1 MAGNKTIGLV
11 VPFAEDRVPD
21 EGPIMYPHV
30 TFVPH
35 GTGVGSLTPE
45 GYDQAFYK
53 IVPAAENLAKRGVD
67 AIMVIGTSLTF
78 YRGPEFNDYL
88 IREIR
93 KRTEL
98 PTSTMSTA
106 IVDGLREVGAE
117 RLAVA
122 TAYTKV
128 VNDKLKDLLTYH
140 GFDVRSLESFGIT
153 EFGGGAGRKSQEEII
168 ELATRSREE
177 APDADA
183 VLISCGGLRTLGVAR
198 PLEERCG
205 LPVVSSTPAAFWAAM
220 RLIGESGQLSGYG
233 RLLEQARAPETV
245 G

>member
-11 VPFAEDRVPD
+11 VPFAEDRVPN
-21 EGPIMYPHV
+21 EGPVMYPHV

-35 GTGVGSLTPE
+35 GTGVGSLTPD

-67 AIMVIGTSLTF
+67 AIMVVGTSLTF

-98 PTSTMSTA
+98 PAST

-140 GFDVRSLESFGIT
+140 GFDVRSLECFGIT
-153 EFGGGAGRKSQEEII
+153 EFGGGAGRKSEEEII
-168 ELATRSREE
+168 ELATKAHEE

-183 VLISCGGLRTLGVAR
+183 ILISCGGLRTLNVAK

-233 RLLEQARAPETV
+233 RLLEQARVPETV

>member
-1 MAGNKTIGLV
+1 MSRNISIGLV
-11 VPFAEDRVPD
+11 VPFAEDRVPN
-21 EGPIMYPHV
+21 EGPIMYPNV

-53 IVPAAENLAKRGVD
+53 IVPAADNLAKRGVD

-78 YRGPEFNDYL
+78 YRGPEFNEYL
-88 IREIR
+88 IREIG
-93 KRTEL
+93 KRTGL
-98 PTSTMSTA
+98 PVSTMSTA
-106 IVDGLREVGAE
+106 IVDGLREVEAE
-117 RLAVA
+117 RVAVA

-153 EFGGGAGRKSQEEII
+153 DFGGGAIRKTEAEII
-168 ELATRSREE
+168 DLAVKAREE

-183 VLISCGGLRTLGVAR
+183 ILISCGGLRTLNVAK
-198 PLEERCG
+198 PLEQRCG

-220 RLIGESGQLSGYG
+220 RLVGESGQLSGYG
-233 RLLEQARAPETV
+233 RLLEQACAPEPV
-245 G
+245 H

>member
-1 MAGNKTIGLV
+1 
-11 VPFAEDRVPD
+11 
-21 EGPIMYPHV
+21 
-30 TFVPH
+30 
-35 GTGVGSLTPE
+35 
-45 GYDQAFYK
+45 
-53 IVPAAENLAKRGVD
+53 
-67 AIMVIGTSLTF
+67 MVMGTSLTF

-88 IREIR
+88 IREIH
-93 KRTEL
+93 KRTGL

-140 GFDVRSLESFGIT
+140 GFDVRSLECFGIT
-153 EFGGGAGRKSQEEII
+153 EFGGGAGRKSEAEII
-168 ELATRSREE
+168 ELAIKAHEE

-183 VLISCGGLRTLGVAR
+183 ILISCGGLRTLSVAK

-205 LPVVSSTPAAFWAAM
+205 LPVISSTPAAFWAAM

-233 RLLEQARAPETV
+233 RLLEQARVPESV

>member
-1 MAGNKTIGLV
+1 MAVNKTIGLV
-11 VPFAEDRVPD
+11 VPFADDRVPN
-21 EGPIMYPHV
+21 EGPIMYPQM

-35 GTGVGSLTPE
+35 GTGVGSLTPD
-45 GYDQAFYK
+45 GYDEAFYK
-53 IVPAAENLAKRGVD
+53 IVPAAEDLAKRGVD
-67 AIMVIGTSLTF
+67 AIMVMGTSLTF

-88 IREIR
+88 IREIH
-93 KRTEL
+93 KRTGL

-117 RLAVA
+117 QLAVA

-140 GFDVRSLESFGIT
+140 GFDVRSLECFGIT
-153 EFGGGAGRKSQEEII
+153 EFGGGAGRKSEAEII
-168 ELATRSREE
+168 ELAIKAQEE

-183 VLISCGGLRTLGVAR
+183 ILISCGGLRTLNVAK

-233 RLLEQARAPETV
+233 RLLEQARVPETV